1 MLNTSLGER
10 VRKARKELGLTQHDL
25 AKGIVTSSMI
35 CQIENGKAFP
45 SYHVLESLAER
56 LAKPIE
62 YFVSDTDANLRQ
74 RSAYTL
80 AKALLEAGSYEKAYG
95 LLRSIEGSGQIE
107 AEEFAMILSDCCQ
120 KLGRYDEATAPLDS
134 MLSTAI
140 NQNNFSLAVTLLI
153 RLGEISEA
161 AGQYQLAIYHWRK
174 AQDLIDRTELTGLD
188 QVKLHLSL
196 GTTYYR
202 LGDIQESLNYL
213 EQAYAAK
220 ESQLTFEEYG
230 QMLLALSLTYHEQN
244 NYEKATFFSD
254 QALATLQ
261 GMNQV
266 RLATEVKRSYG
277 ILLAKQGQFDD
288 AVSML
293 NDCLDAYSD
302 SNDAKNIAVTQIEL
316 AHVLHST
323 DEDHQAITLLVDALS
338 QLDDEDMETARA
350 HHLLAKAYR
359 NTADVRGAIHHLH
372 HALNLY
378 QKHGHSIGMT
388 EAMSLSLT
396 LYEEWEK
403 QRQHQ
408 FGTLIT
414 A

>member
-10 VRKARKELGLTQHDL
+10 VRKARKEQGMTQHDL

-62 YFVSDTDANLRQ
+62 YFVSDTDATLRQ

-107 AEEFAMILSDCCQ
+107 AEEYAMILSDCCQ
-120 KLGRYDEATAPLDS
+120 KLGRYEEATAPIDS
-134 MLSTAI
+134 MLSSAI
-140 NQNNFSLAVTLLI
+140 NQNNFRLAVTLLM

-161 AGQYQLAIYHWRK
+161 AGQYQLAVYHWRK
-174 AQDLIDRTELTGLD
+174 AQELLDRTELAGLD
-188 QVKLHLSL
+188 RVRLFLSL
-196 GTTYYR
+196 GTTYHR
-202 LGDIQESLNYL
+202 LGDVKEALHYL
-213 EQAYAAK
+213 EQAYSTK
-220 ESQLTFEEYG
+220 ESQLSFEEYG
-230 QMLLALSLTYHEQN
+230 QMLLALSLTYHDQN

-266 RLATEVKRSYG
+266 RLATEVKRSCG
-277 ILLAKQGQFDD
+277 ILLAKQGQFEE
-288 AVSML
+288 AISML
-293 NDCLDAYSD
+293 NDCLDAYTQA
-302 SNDAKNIAVTQIEL
+302 NDEKNISVTQIEL
-316 AHVLHST
+316 AHVLHSA
-323 DEDHQAITLLVDALS
+323 DENHQAITLLNEALS
-338 QLDDEDMETARA
+338 QLDDEDVEAARA
-350 HHLLAKAYR
+350 HHLLAKTYR
-359 NTADVRGAIHHLH
+359 DTADIRGAIHHLQ
-372 HALNLY
+372 HALSLY

-396 LYEEWEK
+396 LYEQWENE
-403 QRQHQ
+403 RQNK